1 MNALTIAQNS
11 SFLVIAMTEA
21 LELLAKKSGISYEAL
36 VEQFPTNK
44 ELQTRV
50 AEMVSM
56 AARVTADAISR

>member
-1 MNALTIAQNS
+1 MNALTVAQNS
-11 SFLVIAMTEA
+11 SFLVIAMTDA